1 MTTAWHLRVA
11 DTARGCHHIDTASIH
26 HGVMNNPQSI
36 LELFARKGAI
46 AYEGEGISQ
55 IEHAWQ
61 CGQLA
66 RAAGA
71 SQALQLASWLHDLG
85 HLLTDLDGSPTVQGI
100 DDRHEHTAARML
112 DAIWGHDVAEPVRLH
127 VAAKRYLVAT
137 YPQYCE
143 QLSPDSVRSLALQ
156 GGPMDLA
163 ECIEFQASRYAL
175 DAQQLRSWDD
185 SGKRPGWFASDTQHA
200 LNELRALM
208 DRVHFLPN

>member
-1 MTTAWHLRVA
+1 
-11 DTARGCHHIDTASIH
+11 
-26 HGVMNNPQSI
+26 MNSPQAI

-71 SQALQLASWLHDLG
+71 SQTLQLASWLHDLG
-85 HLLTDLDGSPTVQGI
+85 HLLTDLSGSPTVQGI
-100 DDRHEHTAARML
+100 DDRHEHTAARVL
-112 DAIWGHDVAEPVRLH
+112 DAIWGPDVAEPVRLH

-137 YPQYCE
+137 HPEYCE
-143 QLSPDSVRSLALQ
+143 RLSPDSVRSLALQ
-156 GGPMDLA
+156 GGPMPLE
-163 ECIEFQASRYAL
+163 ECVAFQANRYAL

-185 SGKRPGWFASDTQHA
+185 AGKRPEWFASDTQQA
-200 LNELRALM
+200 LDELRALM
-208 DRVHFLPN
+208 DRVHFLPG